1 MSEGAPPNLHR
12 MSEIGLI
19 LALGCAALSG
29 VGLLCKHRGA
39 CDAPAVEMRS
49 PLRSAGALFRSRWWA
64 VGFLLATVGWGL
76 HVAALSMAPLSLVQA
91 VIAGGLALLAIPAR
105 RWFGISI
112 GARDLIGLGLCAAGL
127 SFLALTAGHGNE
139 HGSFTSE
146 TMLAFEGGTLAL
158 VGLLMVASA
167 HRRLV
172 SSGWILLAVA
182 AGASIGVS
190 DVALKALAETVPGSP
205 LSVLSPWTA
214 MAIVGGIGGFLALAR
229 GLQLGE
235 PVAVIVAFSASATLA
250 AITGGII
257 VFGDPLG
264 SDALEVIARS
274 SAFVAVIVA
283 AALLPMVPE
292 RARERRAAPQPA
304 G

>member
-1 MSEGAPPNLHR
+1 MSQ
-12 MSEIGLI
+12 IGLI
-19 LALGCAALSG
+19 LALGCAVLSG
-29 VGLLCKHRGA
+29 VALLCKHRGA
-39 CDAPAVEMRS
+39 CDAPDVAMRN
-49 PLRSAGALFRSRWWA
+49 PLRSGAALFRSRWWSI
-64 VGFLLATVGWGL
+64 GFGLATLGWLL

-91 VIAGGLALLAIPAR
+91 VIAGGLALLAVPAR
-105 RWFGISI
+105 RWFGIAV
-112 GARDLIGLGLCAAGL
+112 GTRDLIGLGLCAAGL
-127 SFLALTAGHGNE
+127 SFLALTAGHGHE
-139 HGSFTSE
+139 HGSFTGS

-158 VGLLMVASA
+158 VGVLLVASA

-250 AITGGII
+250 AITGGVI

-292 RARERRAAPQPA
+292 RARERRVAPQPV

>member
-1 MSEGAPPNLHR
+1 
-12 MSEIGLI
+12 MSEIGLL
-19 LALGCAALSG
+19 LALGCALISG
-29 VGLLCKHRGA
+29 VALLCKHRGA
-39 CDAPAVEMRS
+39 CDAPDVAMRS

-64 VGFLLATVGWGL
+64 VGFLLATLGWAL
-76 HVAALSMAPLSLVQA
+76 HVAALLMAPLSVVQA

-105 RWFGISI
+105 RWFGIAV

-127 SFLALTAGHGNE
+127 SFLALTAGHGHE
-139 HGSFTSE
+139 DGTFAGPIV
-146 TMLAFEGGTLAL
+146 LAFEGGTLAL
-158 VGLLMVASA
+158 VGALMLASS

-172 SSGWILLAVA
+172 SRGWVLLAVA
-182 AGASIGVS
+182 AGTSIGVS
-190 DVALKALAETVPGSP
+190 DVALKALAETVPASP

-250 AITGGII
+250 AITGGIV

-264 SDALEVIARS
+264 SDALDVIARS
-274 SAFVAVIVA
+274 TAFVAVIAA
-283 AALLPMVPE
+283 AALLPVVPQGSAPIAP
-292 RARERRAAPQPA
+292 RPAA
-304 G
+304 